1 MKKQIPS
8 TFILNANDVA
18 CFFVEGK
25 HTSKYGPVYRV
36 YYNSKQ
42 KPVLYT
48 ASNFVEVHGLNNKE
62 SIIKFTERALLD
74 LIVLNGYNNK
84 VSEIYDVF
92 RNVHDLVITQDHKK
106 PKLGKLKKSLID
118 AICSYNDMKELLP
131 GMPEISYEED
141 YELVTREREV
151 KKVEKIVTT
160 SKRQQVKQIV
170 TGVENSRGIQRKL
183 KYD

>member
-25 HTSKYGPVYRV
+25 HSSIYGPVYRV

-48 ASNFVEVHGLNNKE
+48 ASNFVKVHGLNNKE
-62 SIIKFTERALLD
+62 SIIKFTEQALLD
-74 LIVLNGYNNK
+74 LTVINGYNER

-92 RNVHDLVITQDHKK
+92 RKVHDVVISQDSKK

-118 AICSYNDMKELLP
+118 AIESYNDMKELLP
-131 GMPEISYEED
+131 SMPEISYEED
-141 YELVTREREV
+141 YEIVTREKEV
-151 KKVEKIVTT
+151 KKVEKIITT
-160 SKRQQVKQIV
+160 SKRKQVKQII
-170 TGVENSRGIQRKL
+170 TGVDNNKGIQRKL